1 MAGAKGPTSADLR
14 ALLRLSHAL
23 HISTD
28 GSARKEL
35 LVTQL
40 AQLVGAG
47 CAVSAVVQ
55 VDARS
60 RRQTPISIVRHGQG
74 RFQNP
79 NERVFSRCLR
89 AVDRASDNLRRSRD
103 EHAGIV
109 WRHAGWIPARAVATH
124 LVHCLWCDPPD
135 CQARIVACLCVERAP
150 DVRHPFTTR
159 ERTLLHIAH
168 CEASW
173 IYQGDVLL
181 ATRGGMSVSPRQRQ
195 VLDYLLAGHAEK
207 QIADKLRLSPN
218 TVHHHIKAL
227 HRHFGVSSRSE
238 LLAKWVK

>member
-1 MAGAKGPTSADLR
+1 MAGARGPTSADLR

-35 LVTQL
+35 LVSQL
-40 AQLVGAG
+40 AQLVRAG
-47 CAVSAVVQ
+47 CAVSVVTQ
-55 VDARS
+55 VDLRS
-60 RRQTPISIVRHGQG
+60 GRQTPVSIVRHGQG
-74 RFQNP
+74 RLQYP
-79 NERVFSRCLR
+79 NERLFSRCLR
-89 AVDRASDNLRRSRD
+89 AVDRSWATARRVRD
-103 EHAGIV
+103 DQTGIV
-109 WRHAGWIPARAVATH
+109 WRHAGWIPARAAATH

-135 CQARIVACLCVERAP
+135 CQARIVTCLCVERAP
-150 DVRHPFTTR
+150 DVRQPFTGR
-159 ERTLLHIAH
+159 ERALLHIAH
-168 CEASW
+168 TEASW

-195 VLDYLLAGHAEK
+195 VLDYLLAGHGEK

-227 HRHFGVSSRSE
+227 HRHFGVSTRSE